1 MRIGSFR
8 ELASGTTQ
16 FSRERAS
23 RTTQRLSALRR
34 LLAGGLVVVSLG
46 GSVAACSLAD
56 AASAPPEPKKG
67 GTLFVNVQGGLDIL
81 DPQRT
86 YSANEMDVLRLTTRT
101 LTTYRAVPGSA
112 SEIVPDLATDT
123 GRPSEN
129 NTVWKFTLKPG
140 VKWENGE
147 PVVCSQVKYGIER
160 RFSSLMDEGAP
171 YPKDYLAANPTPYE
185 GPFVGSNN
193 NGKGLEAITCTDER
207 NIVFHLRRAVGDFGY
222 TVALSTFAPVL
233 PDKDT
238 KTDYA
243 KQPYSNGPYK
253 LEGKLTKDGLTLVRN
268 NFWTE
273 VNDQVRKAYPDKIV
287 FNFRP
292 DDSGVVTNEL
302 IENQGDA
309 RNTVMLDTNVSPNFL
324 QQVVNDSDLLN
335 RSITGLTGGIR
346 MFAINT
352 KLVPNI
358 ACRQALIYA
367 FNKRKWRAIN
377 GGSVTGD
384 YATTI
389 IPPSVG
395 KAHKNFDLYD
405 SAANPEGNPVKAIE
419 LMTQQSKAGKPCH
432 TTIRVAFPNTPL
444 RVRLINTMVE
454 AYQLAGIR
462 VDPVPLEA
470 GPYYSTGI
478 GDPTNDYDM
487 MLGGWVPD
495 WANGSAILPPLFAG
509 SVIPSLNPVTHK
521 AAGNVNWPLL
531 NDARINAQMDV
542 ALAETQ
548 PDRQFALWGDLDE
561 QIQQHA
567 VDVPILY
574 EKAIRLTGSNV
585 LGGFIHPAFG
595 MPDLCAL
602 GLAQA

>member
-1 MRIGSFR
+1 MRIGSFSV
-8 ELASGTTQ
+8 SG
-16 FSRERAS
+16 
-23 RTTQRLSALRR
+23 LRR
-34 LLAGGLVVVSLG
+34 LLAGGLVLVSLG
-46 GSVAACSLAD
+46 AVAACDLAD
-56 AASAPPEPKKG
+56 AASTPPTPKKG
-67 GTLFVNVQGGLDIL
+67 GTLFLNAQGGLDIL

-86 YSANEMDVLRLTTRT
+86 YSAIEMNVLRLTTRT
-101 LTTYRAVPGSA
+101 LTTYRSVPGPAA

-129 NTVWKFTLKPG
+129 SKVWAFTLKPG

-171 YPKDYLAANPTPYE
+171 YAQDYLADNPTPYE

-193 NGKGLEAITCTDER
+193 DGKGLESITCTDER
-207 NIVFHLRRAVGDFGY
+207 NIVFHLKRSVGDFGY

-243 KQPYSNGPYK
+243 KHPYSNGPYK
-253 LEGKLTKDGLTLVRN
+253 LEGDLTKDGLTLVRN
-268 NFWTE
+268 KFWTE
-273 VNDQVRKAYPDKIV
+273 SNDQVRKAYPDKIV
-287 FNFRP
+287 FNFRQ
-292 DDSGVVTNEL
+292 DDSGVITNEM
-302 IENQGDA
+302 IEDQGDA
-309 RNTVMLDTNVSPNFL
+309 RNTVMLDANVAPNFL
-324 QQVVNDSDLLN
+324 QQVVNDTDLLG
-335 RSITGLTGGIR
+335 RAITGSTGAVR

-352 KLVPNI
+352 RVVPNI

-389 IPPSVG
+389 IPPDVR
-395 KAHKNFDLYD
+395 AHKAFDLFD
-405 SAANPEGNPVKAIE
+405 TSANPEGDPAKAIA
-419 LMTQQSKAGKPCH
+419 LMDEQKRANKPCA
-432 TTIRVAFPNTPL
+432 TTIKAAFPDTPL
-444 RVRLINTMVE
+444 RRRLMNTVVE

-462 VDPVPLEA
+462 VELVPL
-470 GPYYSTGI
+470 PSSTYYSTGV
-478 GDPTNDYDM
+478 GDPTNDFDLI
-487 MLGGWVPD
+487 LGGWIPD

-509 SVIPSLNPVTHK
+509 SVIPKLNPVTGK
-521 AAGNVNWPLL
+521 AAGNVNWSLI
-531 NDARINAQMDV
+531 NDTKINEQMEA
-542 ALAETQ
+542 ALAEES
-548 PDRQFALWGDLDE
+548 PDRQFTLWGELDQ
-561 QIQQHA
+561 QIQQQA
-567 VDVPILY
+567 VDIPLLY

-602 GLAQA
+602 GLAQV